1 MSTTAYRTL
10 TQAEVD
16 QLTAEE
22 YALYLVD
29 GELAD
34 VDEEEYQHFLLSHL
48 AYDV

>member
-1 MSTTAYRTL
+1 MTTTYRTL

-22 YALYLVD
+22 YSMYLVD

-34 VDEEEYQHFLLSHL
+34 VEDEEYQHFLLSHL
-48 AYDV
+48 TYDV